1 MFIYLEIPIY
11 INLKFITYA
20 LETRIKYLFT
30 KNCAQEQPVNVWYKY
45 VLTYKYIYRKCRNT
59 VIHVAYSYYNN
70 GNIIISTKQS
80 LYLFF

>member
-1 MFIYLEIPIY
+1 MH
-11 INLKFITYA
+11 

-45 VLTYKYIYRKCRNT
+45 VLTYKYIYRKCHNT

-80 LYLFF
+80 HYNYFFNSYRFYVFIAHKWRK